1 MPNKQISIGRHPN
14 CDFVIF
20 DAKNRVS
27 RKHALILIQ
36 DSRMFITDTNSTNGV
51 FVNGKRINPNT
62 QIEISIKD
70 KITLSIDYAVD
81 LLHFALQDD
90 KTKILNQNL
99 DYEKM
104 AKIENGKGIYND
116 GKKTVVFDT
125 DKTQIGDMLQM
136 DNSPFV
142 TIGRNP
148 DNKVVINDVNISRYH
163 CRIRLLTPLIIE
175 VEDMGSSN
183 GTFADDEKLTIG
195 SRHQFSSSVK
205 IRFGKTFLLDL
216 KKFFPNIQIIQKQI
230 SPASHVIPQGTPI
243 TPLELASFTELEL
256 LWKEYLDRQNRANN
270 VSMGYSIGGSIL
282 ALAFGG
288 LTGGAGLALISTG
301 GGILGRYLGNQESSK
316 IKNDLTYEDAFL
328 QTYACPRCKE
338 SFQKRP
344 WITIRECFKCKIKF
358 KLL

>member
-1 MPNKQISIGRHPN
+1 MGNIKYTIGRDPK
-14 CDFVIF
+14 CDYVIF
-20 DAKNRVS
+20 DPKNRVS
-27 RKHALILIQ
+27 RKHAELCVNNNK
-36 DSRMFITDTNSTNGV
+36 MFITDTNSTNGV
-51 FVNGKRINPNT
+51 FVNGKRIQPNSET
-62 QIEISIKD
+62 EISVKD
-70 KITLSIDYAVD
+70 KLTLSIDYAVD
-81 LLHFALQDD
+81 LFHFAPQDD
-90 KTKILNQNL
+90 KTKILNQDL
-99 DYEKM
+99 EYEKM
-104 AKIENGKGIYND
+104 VKMENGKGVYND

-148 DNKVVINDVNISRYH
+148 DNKIVLNDVNISRYH
-163 CRIRLLTPLIIE
+163 CKIRLLTPLIIE
-175 VEDMGSSN
+175 VEDLGSSN
-183 GTFADDEKLTIG
+183 GTFADDEKITIG

-205 IRFGKTFLLDL
+205 IRFGKTFFLDL
-216 KKFFPNIQIIQKQI
+216 KKVFPNIQIIQKQI
-230 SPASHVIPQGTPI
+230 SPTSQVPTPGAPI
-243 TPLELASFTELEL
+243 TPHELASFAELEL
-256 LWKEYLDRQNRANN
+256 LWKEYLDRQNRASN

-301 GGILGRYLGNQESSK
+301 GGILGRYLGNQASSK

-358 KLL
+358 K